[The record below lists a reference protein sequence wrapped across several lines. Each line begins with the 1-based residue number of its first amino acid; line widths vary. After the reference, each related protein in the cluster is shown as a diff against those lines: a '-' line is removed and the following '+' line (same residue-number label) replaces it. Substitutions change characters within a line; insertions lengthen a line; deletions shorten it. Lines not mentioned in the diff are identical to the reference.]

1 MLAGG
6 QNVPI
11 MISQANDGNSL
22 VVKGEIGGVPCHL
35 TLDTGASRT
44 VVSSRLLKHLT
55 RGHLVRPTH
64 LQLQTATGQYIS
76 VQGEQEVE
84 VKIGEKK
91 NWHTVIIADIV
102 DDCIIGLDFMRKYS
116 CKMDLKGGVVQ
127 FEAYEVPMEGGVK
140 GNVYCARRTTLQPR
154 SQTIVPVKLPFSS
167 GQDSHRC
174 VIVEKLDCAKPWITA
189 RTLVTTSSSTFVKVL
204 NLSDNRFVLNRGTLM
219 GTCEEISWIRRCQE
233 SNGNREPDP
242 RVDIDKLLGDCQ
254 GNLTNEELLKA
265 RNLLLRYKDVF
276 SAHDS
281 DIGRTSVVQHE
292 IDTGDVTP
300 IRQRP
305 RRVPVAREKEV
316 EDMIEEMKRDR
327 VIEPSTSPWCSPVV
341 LVKKKDGTTR
351 FCVDYRRLNDVTK
364 KDSYPLPRIDDT
376 LDTLNG
382 MNWFSTLDLK
392 SGYWQVEIKDKD
404 KEKTA
409 FSTGK
414 GLWQFNVMPFGLCNA
429 PATFERLMEQ
439 ILAGLLGDTCLVY
452 LDDIIIVGKDFE
464 DHLEK
469 LDQVLS
475 KIQGANL
482 KLSPKKCSLFKR
494 KVNYLGHVISSDG
507 IQTDPEKISAVKDW
521 PTPRDK
527 TGVRAFL
534 GLCSYYRRFVKN
546 FSDIA
551 KPLHQLTEEKRQFD
565 WNHECEEAFN
575 NLKQRLCETPILGY
589 PDPENEFIVDT
600 DASNTGLGGV
610 LSQKRGDQEVAIAY
624 FSKSLSK
631 PERNYCVTRRELL
644 AVVKTLQHFSKYL
657 LGRKFRIR
665 TDHAALKWLLEFKN
679 PEGQVA
685 RWIEQLQEYD
695 FTIEHRSGKSH
706 GNADALSRRPCPVDC
721 KHCQKQEG
729 KDSLRMLRTDT
740 VNEEWSNEVMQ
751 RAQQDDPDLKPI
763 FEWIK
768 AGVPKPKWCEVAPMS
783 TVTKSYWAQWESLV
797 FHNDVLCRKWESAN
811 GKEAHLQVIVPRKRV
826 SDVLRSFHDG
836 TSGGH
841 LGVKRTLMK
850 IRQRFYWINCR
861 EDVEDWCRKCTNC
874 SSVKGPHTRSR
885 GALKLYN
892 VGAPWERIALDVAGP
907 FPTSNRGNKYIL
919 VVMDYF
925 TKWPEVFAIPN
936 QEAITIAETVVA
948 EVFCRYGVPLEI
960 HSDQGRNFES
970 LVFQETCRIMGIHK
984 TRTTAYHPQ
993 SDGMVERFN
1002 QTLERHLAKVVDSHQ
1017 KDWDR
1022 HIPLFLMSYRTAV
1035 HESTAV
1041 TPACA
1046 NFGRELR
1053 LPADLLT
1060 GRPPDSPNTI
1070 SEYASDLRNRMEDV
1084 HKLVREHG
1092 LHASARMKTRYDRKS
1107 NQTRFEE
1114 GSLVWLHNPMRRK
1127 GISPKLSPSWEGP
1140 YKVVARINDVTYR
1153 IQRTPRSPCKIVH
1166 VDRLARY
1173 HGSNDARDEHVLG
1186 GGSVTPVD

>member
-6 QNVPI
+6 KNVPV

-22 VVKGEIGGVPCHL
+22 AVKGEIGGLPCHL
-35 TLDTGASRT
+35 TIDTGASRT
-44 VVSSRLLKHLT
+44 VISSRLLKHLT
-55 RGHLVRPTH
+55 RDHLVRPMH

-76 VQGEQEVE
+76 VQGEQEVS

-91 NWHTVIIADIV
+91 YWHKVIIANIV
-102 DDCIIGLDFMRKYS
+102 DDCIIGLDFMRKYE
-116 CKMDLKGGVVQ
+116 CKIDLKGGVLK
-127 FEAYEVPMEGGVK
+127 FGAYEVPMEGGVS
-140 GNVYCARRTTLQPR
+140 GHVFCARRTTLRPR
-154 SQTIVPVKLPFSS
+154 SQALVPVTLPH
-167 GQDSHRC
+167 GARQGSHSC
-174 VIVEKLDCAKPWITA
+174 VVIEKTEGSKPWIPA
-189 RTLVTTSSSTFVKVL
+189 RTVVRTSATAFIRVL
-204 NLSDNRFVLNRGTLM
+204 NLSDTQQVLSKGTPM
-219 GTCEEISWIRRCQE
+219 GTCEAISWIRSCQGSNE
-233 SNGNREPDP
+233 SKSQEEVVEIG
-242 RVDIDKLLGDCQ
+242 KLLENCQ
-254 GNLTNEELLKA
+254 NNLTEEELLKA
-265 RNLLLRYKDVF
+265 RNLLKRYRSVF
-276 SAHDS
+276 AAHDS
-281 DIGRTSVVQHE
+281 DIGRTGVVQHE
-292 IDTGDVTP
+292 IDTGDIMP

-316 EDMIEEMKRDR
+316 ENMIEEMRRDK

-341 LVKKKDGTTR
+341 LVKKKDGTMR
-351 FCVDYRRLNDVTK
+351 FCIDYRRLNDVTK

-376 LDTLNG
+376 LDTLHG
-382 MNWFSTLDLK
+382 MKWFSTLDLK

-452 LDDIIIVGKDFE
+452 LDDIIIVGKDFD
-464 DHLEK
+464 DHLKK
-469 LDQVLS
+469 LEQVLS
-475 KIQGANL
+475 KLRDANL
-482 KLSPKKCSLFKR
+482 KLNPKKCSFFKR

-507 IQTDPEKISAVKDW
+507 IQTCPEKISAVKDW
-521 PTPRDK
+521 PTPKDK
-527 TGVRAFL
+527 TAVRAFL

-551 KPLHQLTEEKRQFD
+551 KPLHQLTEEKRQFNWD
-565 WNHECEEAFN
+565 EQCAAAFSD
-575 NLKQRLCETPILGY
+575 LKQRLCETPILGY
-589 PDPENEFIVDT
+589 PDSENEFVVDT
-600 DASNTGLGGV
+600 DASNTGIGGV
-610 LSQKRGDQEVAIAY
+610 LSQRKGEHEVVIAY

-695 FTIEHRSGKSH
+695 FVIEHRSGKSH
-706 GNADALSRRPCPVDC
+706 GNADALSRRPCPDDC
-721 KHCQKQEG
+721 KHCLRQED
-729 KDSLRMLRTDT
+729 KDCVKMLRTDT
-740 VNEEWSNEVMQ
+740 VNEEWSDDVMQ
-751 RAQQDDPDLKPI
+751 EAQQEDRDIQPI
-763 FEWIK
+763 YDWIS
-768 AGVPKPKWCEVAPMS
+768 AGASKPKWCEVAPMS

-797 FHNDVLCRKWESAN
+797 MHNRVLCRKWESVN
-811 GKEAHLQVIVPRKRV
+811 GKDAHLQVVVPRKRV
-826 SDVLRSFHDG
+826 SDVLRFFHDG
-836 TSGGH
+836 ASGGH

-861 EDVEDWCRKCTNC
+861 EDVEAWCRRCTSC

-885 GALKLYN
+885 GALKVYN

-907 FPTSNRGNKYIL
+907 FPTSDRGNKYIL

-936 QEAITIAETVVA
+936 QEAVTVAETVVA

-970 LVFQETCRIMGIHK
+970 LVFQETCRVMGIHK

-1002 QTLERHLAKVVDSHQ
+1002 QTLERHLAKVVDNHQ

-1022 HIPLFLMSYRTAV
+1022 HIPLFLMAYRTAV

-1060 GRPPDSPNTI
+1060 GRPPDAPKTI
-1070 SEYASDLRNRMEDV
+1070 SEYTSELRNRLDDV
-1084 HKLVREHG
+1084 HSHVREHG
-1092 LHASARMKTRYDRKS
+1092 LQASEKMKTRYDRKS

-1114 GSLVWLHNPMRRK
+1114 GSFVWLHNPMRRK
-1127 GISPKLSPSWEGP
+1127 GKSPKLSPSWEGP
-1140 YKVVARINDVTYR
+1140 YKVVSRINDVTYR
-1153 IQRTPRSPCKIVH
+1153 IQRNARCPCKIVH
-1166 VDRLARY
+1166 VDRLAKY
-1173 HGSNDARDEHVLG
+1173 HGSNDARDEHV
-1186 GGSVTPVD
+1186 